1 MTHHIA
7 CQIGHADDFASVVR
21 ALRKAQRA
29 SQVTEVDHFAI
40 FPKEWVLRGDAGRL
54 VWRKA
59 GIGSSHYEP
68 FALIAR
74 IAQALAIAAWI
85 VEASPLRSVM
95 EASEADGTLA

>member
-68 FALIAR
+68 FALIVA
-74 IAQALAIAAWI
+74 
-85 VEASPLRSVM
+85 ASPRHRIR
-95 EASEADGTLA
+95 TT